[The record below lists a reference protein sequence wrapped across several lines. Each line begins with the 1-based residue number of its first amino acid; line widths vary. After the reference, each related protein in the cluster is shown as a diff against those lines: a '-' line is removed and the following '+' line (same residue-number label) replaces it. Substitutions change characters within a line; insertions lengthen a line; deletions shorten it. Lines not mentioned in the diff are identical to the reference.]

1 MYDNAAALIAENGG
15 DDSRGNIMAKSSRYM
30 KAKRIE
36 DDAIRKCEN
45 VDDSGHHLIRFI
57 KDWQKA
63 HKGDTL
69 FVDSWQAYYL
79 LNNKVAEILK

>member
-1 MYDNAAALIAENGG
+1 MIT
-15 DDSRGNIMAKSSRYM
+15 RGKTMAKSSRYI

-45 VDDSGHHLIRFI
+45 VDGSGHHLIRFT

-63 HKGDTL
+63 RKGDTL

-79 LNNKVAEILK
+79 LNNKFAEILK

>member
-1 MYDNAAALIAENGG
+1 MIT
-15 DDSRGNIMAKSSRYM
+15 RGRKMAKSSRYM

-45 VDDSGHHLIRFI
+45 DNGSGHHLIRFT
-57 KDWQKA
+57 KDWMKA
-63 HKGDTL
+63 KKGQQV

-79 LNNKVAEILK
+79 LNNRVAEILK